1 MTERPDRTEPRF
13 ERRDVEPWSV
23 ARLGMAVT
31 ILTAAAGLAA
41 LFAFRVLKG
50 GPPDRSVASP
60 ALPPEPR
67 LQTDEPSDLARVQA
81 NWRARLTSYGWVDR
95 DAGLVHM
102 PIDEAMRLVAQRGL
116 PVRAPEGPPDSGRP
130 ADAGGTR

>member
-1 MTERPDRTEPRF
+1 MTERPDRTGPRF

-23 ARLGMAVT
+23 ARLGLAVV
-31 ILTAAAGLAA
+31 ILTVVAVLAA
-41 LFAFRVLKG
+41 LFAFRALKG
-50 GPPDRSVASP
+50 GPPDRRVASP

-81 NWRARLTSYGWVDR
+81 AWHARLTTYGWVDR
-95 DAGLVHM
+95 GAGLVHM

-116 PVRAPEGPPDSGRP
+116 PVRAPEGAPVSGRP